1 MGIDDAAVY
10 TAELDGLI
18 AAAERRPAEPP
29 GRGRASARH
38 AAASASHA
46 SVWDGAQLALGLDD
60 EQERRSRLL
69 LLNRTSR
76 LRQLD
81 RGAIRY
87 RVGRR
92 LSGKWWCRPVW
103 RGAFAVWAQGSSGWI
118 VSRCF

>member
-1 MGIDDAAVY
+1 MDIDDAAVY
-10 TAELDGLI
+10 TAELDGPI

-76 LRQLD
+76 LRQSIAAPFAIELD
-81 RGAIRY
+81 D
-87 RVGRR
+87 
-92 LSGKWWCRPVW
+92 
-103 RGAFAVWAQGSSGWI
+103 
-118 VSRCF
+118 

>member
-60 EQERRSRLL
+60 DQERRGRL
-69 LLNRTSR
+69 
-76 LRQLD
+76 QLP
-81 RGAIRY
+81 
-87 RVGRR
+87 
-92 LSGKWWCRPVW
+92 GK
-103 RGAFAVWAQGSSGWI
+103 GSSPGAPLGAPLAAELDE
-118 VSRCF
+118 SRQRDGDLRSTSGRCRNAR

>member
-87 RVGRR
+87 RVGRLGAAQR
-92 LSGKWWCRPVW
+92 EGRRCATALS
-103 RGAFAVWAQGSSGWI
+103 Q
-118 VSRCF
+118 

>member
-46 SVWDGAQLALGLDD
+46 SVWDGAQLALGLDE
-60 EQERRSRLL
+60 EQAPGDTRSDAARLL
-69 LLNRTSR
+69 HS
-76 LRQLD
+76 
-81 RGAIRY
+81 
-87 RVGRR
+87 
-92 LSGKWWCRPVW
+92 
-103 RGAFAVWAQGSSGWI
+103 
-118 VSRCF
+118 

>member
-87 RVGRR
+87 RVGRLGAAR
-92 LSGKWWCRPVW
+92 RAGRNCATALS
-103 RGAFAVWAQGSSGWI
+103 Q
-118 VSRCF
+118 

>member
-1 MGIDDAAVY
+1 MDIDDAAVY
-10 TAELDGLI
+10 TAELDGPI

-46 SVWDGAQLALGLDD
+46 SVWDGAQLALGLDE

-76 LRQLD
+76 LRQSIAAPFAIELD
-81 RGAIRY
+81 D
-87 RVGRR
+87 
-92 LSGKWWCRPVW
+92 
-103 RGAFAVWAQGSSGWI
+103 
-118 VSRCF
+118 